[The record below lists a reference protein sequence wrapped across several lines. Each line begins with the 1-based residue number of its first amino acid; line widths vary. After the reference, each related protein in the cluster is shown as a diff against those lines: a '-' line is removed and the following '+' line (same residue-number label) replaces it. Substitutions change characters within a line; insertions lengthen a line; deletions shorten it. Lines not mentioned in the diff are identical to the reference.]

1 MTEKETKTTI
11 DISQLTIEQLHILN
25 LAVVDRID
33 ELRAKQDREALA
45 KLRPGMKVQ
54 FTHDGKTITGTLL
67 KKNRKTVLIANN
79 NGKTHHKVPA
89 GIVRA
94 VSVAKL
100 NLSQAVKNGLK

>member
-11 DISQLTIEQLHILN
+11 DISQLTLDQLYILN
-25 LAVVDRID
+25 EAVVNRID

-54 FTHDGKTITGTLL
+54 YAHDGKTITGTLL

-79 NGKTHHKVPA
+79 NGKTHH
-89 GIVRA
+89 
-94 VSVAKL
+94 
-100 NLSQAVKNGLK
+100 